1 MNNTEWPL
9 QDAKNKFSAVVDA
22 AKAGK
27 PQIVTRRGKPTVAV
41 VSMEDLEKLQSLAA
55 QQLPCFTDHLLNM
68 PSDGGEFER
77 QPVKLRDFP

>member
-1 MNNTEWPL
+1 MSNTKWSL

-41 VSMEDLEKLQSLAA
+41 VSMEVFEKLQQWEAR
-55 QQLPCFTDHLLNM
+55 QLPAFMDHLLNM
-68 PSDGGEFER
+68 PRDNEEFQR
-77 QPVKLRDFP
+77 QPLEPRDFP